1 MGRVCTSAAV
11 MGQSIIQGEGG
22 DQSLQGA
29 RTETR
34 HIGRQDGHGTSDKLP
49 PHQSSRSL
57 FNARGFPSRLAVYGL
72 LFNRFYK
79 L

>member
-34 HIGRQDGHGTSDKLP
+34 DIGRQDGHGTWDI
-49 PHQSSRSL
+49 R
-57 FNARGFPSRLAVYGL
+57 
-72 LFNRFYK
+72 
-79 L
+79 